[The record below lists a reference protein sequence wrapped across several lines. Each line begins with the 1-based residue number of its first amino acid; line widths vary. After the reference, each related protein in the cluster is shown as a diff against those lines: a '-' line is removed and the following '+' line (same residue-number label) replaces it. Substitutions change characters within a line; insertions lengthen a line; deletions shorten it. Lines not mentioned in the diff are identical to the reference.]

1 MGDKNL
7 NTKKLAAEKALEN
20 VRDGMILGLGTGST
34 AYWAIVGIGERVRKG
49 LKVRAV
55 ATSLQSEALAR
66 EAGIEVLSL
75 SDVDHID
82 LTIDGADEV
91 DGNMNLI
98 KGGGGALLREKIV
111 AAATS
116 YYIIIVD
123 DSKLVDCLGK
133 FPLPV
138 EVAPFGWEMTRRQ
151 LGKLGCTTRL
161 RMKADMPE
169 AKTTADKVQPG
180 AEPDR
185 TKVTTDNAVFLT
197 DNGHYILD
205 CSFGSIADPALLH
218 SQVNAIVGVMDNG
231 LFIGMADLVVVGN
244 KDGSTKT
251 IHRAAY
257 Q

>member
-1 MGDKNL
+1 MGEKDL

-20 VRDGMILGLGTGST
+20 VREGMILGLGTGST

-49 LKVRAV
+49 LKVKAV
-55 ATSLQSEALAR
+55 ATSLQSEALAK

-75 SDVDHID
+75 SEVDHID

-91 DGNMNLI
+91 DGRLNLI

-111 AAATS
+111 AAATA

-123 DSKLVDCLGK
+123 DSKLVSCLGK

-138 EVAPFGWEMTRRQ
+138 EVASFGWEMTKRQ
-151 LGKLGCTTRL
+151 LESLGCTAKL
-161 RMKADMPE
+161 RMMSDMPG
-169 AKTTADKVQPG
+169 AKAIAADKTVAG
-180 AEPDR
+180 KEPA
-185 TKVTTDNAVFLT
+185 DNAVFLT

-205 CSFGSIADPALLH
+205 SSFGAIPDPALLH
-218 SQVNAIVGVMDNG
+218 GQVNAIVGVMDNG
-231 LFIGMADLVVVGN
+231 LFIDMADLVVVGN

-251 IHRAAY
+251 IHRSVY